1 VTRRVSATALA
12 ILVAVPSLAAGQVS
26 VQGGV
31 LVGRAEH
38 RVVDAD
44 TLVAASG
51 TLFGGALAVTI
62 GERFQIHGEAVGGRL
77 TTAAAPSLED
87 HDVAEAQILGGMK
100 VRPWLILETGL
111 SFRSFSNSLA
121 RQHWTTWRIG
131 AETRVPLGF
140 ESVAAVLRGY
150 WMPLVDVSGVSK
162 PDVALAV
169 GVGLDWRGRRIG
181 ISALYTFERYDFAP
195 SNGAQRLEEL
205 STVRVRVGMWW
216 PPTGRA
222 KRSA

>member
-1 VTRRVSATALA
+1 MARVSGPALA
-12 ILVAVPSLAAGQVS
+12 ILVAVPALAAGQVS

-38 RVVDAD
+38 RVVDGGE
-44 TLVAASG
+44 LVASSG

-62 GERFQIHGEAVGGRL
+62 DDRFQIHGEALGGRL
-77 TTAAAPSLED
+77 TSAAAPSLED

-100 VRPWLILETGL
+100 VRPWLILESGL
-111 SFRSFSNSLA
+111 SARNYSNALG

-131 AETRVPLGF
+131 AEARVPLGF
-140 ESVAAVLRGY
+140 ESVAALLRGY
-150 WMPLVDVSGVSK
+150 WMPLVDVSGLSK

-181 ISALYTFERYDFAP
+181 ISALYTFERYDFP
-195 SNGAQRLEEL
+195 SSNGAQRLEEL
-205 STVRVRVGMWW
+205 STIRVRIGMWW

-222 KRSA
+222 KGST

>member
-1 VTRRVSATALA
+1 MRTSPVSALA
-12 ILVAVPSLAAGQVS
+12 ILIAVPTLAAGQIS

-31 LVGRAEH
+31 LIGGAEH

-44 TLVAASG
+44 TLVRSSG

-62 GERFQIHGEAVGGRL
+62 GDRFQIHGEALGGRL
-77 TTAAAPSLED
+77 TSAAAPSLED

-100 VRPWLILETGL
+100 VRPWLILESGL
-111 SFRSFSNSLA
+111 SFRSYSNSLA

-131 AETRVPLGF
+131 AEARVPLGF

-150 WMPLVDVSGVSK
+150 WMPVVGVSGLSR

-169 GVGLDWRGRRIG
+169 GVGLDWRGHRMSIG
-181 ISALYTFERYDFAP
+181 ALYSLERYDFAP

-205 STVRVRVGMWW
+205 STFRVRIGMWW

-222 KRSA
+222 KGST

>member
-1 VTRRVSATALA
+1 MRWSPVSALA
-12 ILVAVPSLAAGQVS
+12 ILVAVPALVAGQVS

-38 RVVDAD
+38 RIVDAG

-51 TLFGGALAVTI
+51 TLFGGALAVTM
-62 GERFQIHGEAVGGRL
+62 GERFEIHGEALGGPL
-77 TTAAAPSLED
+77 TSAATPSLED
-87 HDVAEAQILGGMK
+87 HDVAEAQISGGMK
-100 VRPWLILETGL
+100 VRPWLMLESGL
-111 SFRSFSNSLA
+111 SFRSFSNALA

-131 AETRVPLGF
+131 AETRVPVGF
-140 ESVAAVLRGY
+140 ESVTAVVRGY
-150 WMPLVDVSGVSK
+150 WMPLVDVSGLPN
-162 PDVALAV
+162 PDVALAL
-169 GVGLDWRGRRIG
+169 GVGLDWRGRRLG
-181 ISALYTFERYDFAP
+181 ISAQYTFERYDFAP

-205 STVRVRVGMWW
+205 STLRVRVGVWW